1 MESQSIAKNLIYQRK
16 LKGYSQEELSDKSH
30 VAIRTIQRI
39 EKEEVNP
46 HLQTVKLLAIAL
58 EIEVEDLLVLE
69 NPKEEIIQKKWL
81 LLMHATPILGLV
93 IPLCNIFFPLFLW
106 IHKREDNKIYEI
118 HGRAIVNFQITMTI
132 LFILSFIALLTIEGY
147 GFFMFVIVIP
157 YTIIVSIINIISAMN
172 SQKCYY
178 PLSFPFLRKNK
189 RNFTNTVSVFIILC
203 IFSLNS
209 CTSQFTQ
216 NISRLDG
223 TIITKDSLTAKIE
236 QLVRDANVHG
246 IAVTIFNN
254 NEIAYQKTF
263 GYKNYKEKLSL
274 TDSTNIYGAS
284 FSKAVFSI
292 LVMKLIEEKV
302 IDLDTPLESY
312 LPKKIYEYKPL
323 TRWHD
328 DFSSLKVDTLYHKIT
343 TRMCLSHT
351 SGFPNWRWDELD
363 HQLRVNFEPG
373 SRYSYSGE
381 GFVYLQVVLERLIG
395 KNLEELMQEKI
406 FKPLK
411 MTKSSYQWNTSFEN
425 DFAYGHTSLGALYKK
440 DIDNEPRSGSTL
452 ETTSEDYSSFLEAVL
467 YHKIISK
474 DSWDEIFRPQIRIR
488 SIKQFGPMSRK
499 DSSLNKAIKLSYG
512 LGWGLLESPYGKG
525 AFKEGHGN
533 GFQHYSIL
541 FPKAKKGIMFMTNSD
556 NGESIFKELLE
567 VALGDIYTPWEWQNY
582 IPYNLKK

>member
-30 VAIRTIQRI
+30 IAIRTIQRI
-39 EKEEVNP
+39 EKEEANP
-46 HLQTVKLLAIAL
+46 HLQTIKLLSIAL

-69 NPKEEIIQKKWL
+69 NPKEETIQKKWL

-93 IPLCNIFFPLFLW
+93 IPLCNILFPLFLW
-106 IHKREDNKIYEI
+106 IHKREDNKRYEI
-118 HGRAIVNFQITMTI
+118 HGRAIVNFQITMTV

-157 YTIIVSIINIISAMN
+157 YAIIVSIINVISAMN

-189 RNFTNTVSVFIILC
+189 RNFTNTLSIFIILC
-203 IFSLNS
+203 IFSLSS
-209 CTSQFTQ
+209 CTSQLAQ
-216 NISRLDG
+216 NISRFDG
-223 TIITKDSLTAKIE
+223 TIITKDSLTTKIE
-236 QLVRDANVHG
+236 QLVKDANVHG
-246 IAVTIFNN
+246 MAVTIFDN

-284 FSKAVFSI
+284 LSKAVFSV
-292 LVMKLIEEKV
+292 LVMKLVEEGI

-312 LPKKIYEYKPL
+312 LPKNIYEYKPL

-328 DFSSLKVDTLYHKIT
+328 DFSSLKTDTLYHKIT
-343 TRMCLSHT
+343 ARMCLSHT
-351 SGFPNWRWDELD
+351 TGFPNWRWDELD
-363 HQLRVNFEPG
+363 HQLKVNFESG

-381 GFVYLQVVLERLIG
+381 GFVYLQVVLERLLG
-395 KNLEELMQEKI
+395 KNLEKLIQEKI

-411 MTKSSYQWNTSFEN
+411 MTKSSYQWSDSFEN

-452 ETTSEDYSSFLEAVL
+452 ETTSEDYSKFLKAVL

-474 DSWDEIFRPQIRIR
+474 GSWDEIFRPQIRIR
-488 SIKQFGPMSRK
+488 SIKQFGPLALK
-499 DSSLNKAIKLSYG
+499 DSTINDGIELSYG
-512 LGWGLLESPYGKG
+512 LGWGLLESPYGTG

-533 GFQHYSIL
+533 GF
-541 FPKAKKGIMFMTNSD
+541 
-556 NGESIFKELLE
+556 
-567 VALGDIYTPWEWQNY
+567 
-582 IPYNLKK
+582 

>member
-1 MESQSIAKNLIYQRK
+1 MESQSLAKNLIYHRK
-16 LKGYSQEELSDKSH
+16 LHGYSQEELSERTQ
-30 VAIRTIQRI
+30 VAVRTIQRI

-46 HLQTVKLLAIAL
+46 HLQTIKLLAIAL

-69 NPKEEIIQKKWL
+69 NPKEETIQKKWL

-93 IPLCNIFFPLFLW
+93 IPLCNILLPLFLW
-106 IHKREDNKIYEI
+106 IHKREDNAIYET

-132 LFILSFIALLTIEGY
+132 LFILSLIALVTIEGY
-147 GFFMFVIVIP
+147 GFVMFIIVIP

-178 PLSFPFLRKNK
+178 PLALPFLRKNK
-189 RNFTNTVSVFIILC
+189 RSITNTLNTLIVLC
-203 IFSLNS
+203 VFSLSACINKA
-209 CTSQFTQ
+209 TQ
-216 NISRLDG
+216 NITRLNDS
-223 TIITKDSLTAKIE
+223 TISKDSLTSKIE
-236 QLVRDANVHG
+236 QLTKDADVHG
-246 IAVTIFNN
+246 IAVTLFSN
-254 NEIAYQKTF
+254 NEIVYQKTF
-263 GYKNYKEKLSL
+263 GYKNYREKLVL

-284 FSKAVFSI
+284 FSKAIFSV
-292 LVMKLIEEKV
+292 LVMKLVEEKV
-302 IDLDTPLESY
+302 IDLDVPLASY
-312 LPKKIYEYKPL
+312 LSKKIYEYKPL

-328 DFSSLKVDTLYHKIT
+328 DYSSLKTDTLYHKIT
-343 TRMCLSHT
+343 ARMCLNHT

-363 HQLRVNFEPG
+363 YQLRVNSEPG

-381 GFVYLQVVLERLIG
+381 GFVYLQVVLEKLLG
-395 KNLEELMQEKI
+395 KELEKLAQEKI

-411 MTKSSYQWNTSFEN
+411 MIKSSYQWKTSFEN
-425 DFAYGHTSLGALYKK
+425 DFAYGHNSSGKLYKK

-452 ETTSEDYSSFLEAVL
+452 ETTAADYSNFLAAVL
-467 YHKIISK
+467 QHKILNEN
-474 DSWDEIFRPQIRIR
+474 SWKELFKSQIYVR

-499 DSSLNKAIKLSYG
+499 DSSLNDAIKLSYG

-541 FPKAKKGIMFMTNSD
+541 FPKAKKGIVIMTNSD